1 MQKNTKEDKPHVVWR
16 FARIYMLTAAFMFMV
31 GIVGGAALAYFK
43 MVP

>member
-1 MQKNTKEDKPHVVWR
+1 MQKKTKKDKPHVLWR

-31 GIVGGAALAYFK
+31 GVFGGAALAYFK